1 MTHMGN
7 ETETRVE
14 SRLSS
19 SEEHVGHFGAGA
31 TEAWLRWFVRVQ
43 TKESDDVS
51 RRVLRL

>member
-1 MTHMGN
+1 MLHMGN

-19 SEEHVGHFGAGA
+19 SKEHVGYFGA
-31 TEAWLRWFVRVQ
+31 EAWLRWFGRVQ